1 MPETCRARTHGARTA
16 YNLGVL
22 LRLRLAVLRLLRLN
36 ASPHGIALGFTLGLG
51 LSLFPIPFLGM
62 FLALALAPVVGA
74 SLPAV
79 YAGTAVVNPL
89 TGAAF
94 YFAEL
99 WLGSRLTGDALPSWS
114 ESRGYDWRTW
124 WSLCVA
130 MLPAFL
136 LGALTSMLAASLV
149 CYPTLRWLAG
159 RYGMS
164 TSDASPN
171 S

>member
-1 MPETCRARTHGARTA
+1 
-16 YNLGVL
+16 VL
-22 LRLRLAVLRLLRLN
+22 LRLRLAVVRLLRLN

-62 FLALALAPVVGA
+62 IVALALAPAVGA

-94 YFAEL
+94 YFGEL
-99 WLGSRLTGDALPSWS
+99 WLGTRLTGEALPSWS
-114 ESRGYDWRTW
+114 ESRDYDWRTW
-124 WSLCVA
+124 WSLCLA

-136 LGALTSMLAASLV
+136 LGALTSMLAASLL

-159 RYGMS
+159 RYGVR
-164 TSDASPN
+164 ASPGEAEQART
-171 S
+171 

>member
-1 MPETCRARTHGARTA
+1 
-16 YNLGVL
+16 
-22 LRLRLAVLRLLRLN
+22 VLRLLRLN

-62 FLALALAPVVGA
+62 LVALALAPAVKA

-94 YFAEL
+94 YFGEL
-99 WLGSRLTGDALPSWS
+99 WLGSRLTGDTLPSWS
-114 ESRGYDWRTW
+114 EVSGYDWRTW
-124 WSLCVA
+124 WSLCLA
-130 MLPAFL
+130 MLPSFL
-136 LGALTSMLAASLV
+136 FGALTVMLGASLL

-159 RYGMS
+159 KFGARNGPADP
-164 TSDASPN
+164 TDASASATAGKPN
-171 S
+171 A

>member
-1 MPETCRARTHGARTA
+1 MS
-16 YNLGVL
+16 
-22 LRLRLAVLRLLRLN
+22 RLRFAVLRLLRLN
-36 ASPHGIALGFTLGLG
+36 ASPHGIALGFSLGLA

-62 FLALALAPVVGA
+62 IVALALAPLCGA

-94 YFAEL
+94 YFGEL
-99 WLGSRLTGDALPSWS
+99 WLGSRLTGDTLPSWV
-114 ESRGYDWRTW
+114 EAREYDWRMW
-124 WSLCVA
+124 WSLCIA

-136 LGALTSMLAASLV
+136 LGAITSMCCASLL

-159 RYGMS
+159 RYGLRGQPADV
-164 TSDASPN
+164 DASAAQNEPKV

>member
-1 MPETCRARTHGARTA
+1 MLAPAA

-62 FLALALAPVVGA
+62 ILALALAPAVGA

-94 YFAEL
+94 YFGEL
-99 WLGSRLTGDALPSWS
+99 WLGTRLTGDTLPSWS

-124 WSLCVA
+124 WTLSVS
-130 MLPAFL
+130 MLPAFV
-136 LGALTSMLAASLV
+136 LGALSSMLAASLL

-159 RYGMS
+159 RYGQRVHV
-164 TSDASPN
+164 TDPALGRD
-171 S
+171 